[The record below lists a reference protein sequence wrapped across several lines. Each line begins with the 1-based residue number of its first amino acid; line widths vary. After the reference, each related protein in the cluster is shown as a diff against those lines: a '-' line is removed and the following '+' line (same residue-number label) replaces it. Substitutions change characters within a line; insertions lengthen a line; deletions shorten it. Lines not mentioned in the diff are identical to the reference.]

1 LGATFRETEFA
12 VCSNLFRILHDLKP
26 LGGTARALPDHLR
39 DRRCP
44 RYLAKLVNLWYADAV
59 TPSFSIG
66 EAKTNL
72 SKLVALAERGER
84 VELRR
89 GRQPVAQV
97 VALPRPGVAR
107 RKPGALAGRIA
118 IGEDFDAWPAEIERA
133 LGIRD

>member
-1 LGATFRETEFA
+1 
-12 VCSNLFRILHDLKP
+12 
-26 LGGTARALPDHLR
+26 
-39 DRRCP
+39 
-44 RYLAKLVNLWYADAV
+44 LANLVNRWYPGAMSN
-59 TPSFSIG
+59 SFSIG

-89 GRQPVAQV
+89 GKEPVAQL
-97 VALPRPGVAR
+97 VALPRVGAAR

-118 IGEDFDAWPAEIERA
+118 IAEDFDALPVEVERA